1 MITVRLPDGST
12 KELEDGA
19 TALTLAESIGRRL
32 AKAAVAATVDG
43 RHGGLEAPLCP
54 TAPRWR

>member
-12 KELEDGA
+12 KELDDGA
-19 TALTLAESIGRRL
+19 TALDLAESIGRRL
-32 AKAAVAATVDG
+32 AQAAVAATVDG
-43 RHGGLEAPLCP
+43 RPVDLGPRCP